1 MLSALASGQI
11 VREPKHGTS
20 TNGTRWANTTIRCS
34 TGTDRE
40 GASLTSF
47 ISVVCFGDVADRL
60 AKLDKGDGISVQGSL
75 KQTEFE
81 KDGTVRHGLEIMAQ
95 ALLSPY
101 QVKAKRGDTEGRAKR
116 EHVHDSDREQIQAYD
131 RFAKGVKRESTPALD
146 DFSDETIP
154 F

>member
-34 TGTDRE
+34 TGTDKE

-101 QVKAKRGDTEGRAKR
+101 QVRAKRGDDGKAANTTRVSHSGREQNQAYAEFAKR
-116 EHVHDSDREQIQAYD
+116 A
-131 RFAKGVKRESTPALD
+131 AAPAHD
-146 DFSDETIP
+146 DFGDTEIP

>member
-1 MLSALASGQI
+1 MLSALASGTLI
-11 VREPKHGTS
+11 REPKSGTS
-20 TNGTRWANTTIRCS
+20 TNGTRWANTTIRCT
-34 TGTDRE
+34 TGTDKD

-47 ISVVCFGDVADRL
+47 INVVCFGDVADRL

-101 QVKAKRGDTEGRAKR
+101 QVRAKRGDSETKANTTRVS
-116 EHVHDSDREQIQAYD
+116 HSDREANRAYD
-131 RFAKGVKRESTPALD
+131 SFAKGVEASTPALD
-146 DFSDETIP
+146 AFSDEQIP